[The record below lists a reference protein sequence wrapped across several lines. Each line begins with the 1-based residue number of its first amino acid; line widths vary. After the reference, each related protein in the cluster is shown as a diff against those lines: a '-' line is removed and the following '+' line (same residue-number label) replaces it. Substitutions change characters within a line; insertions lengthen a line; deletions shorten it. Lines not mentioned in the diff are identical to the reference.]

1 MEAHEPTPDSTPGE
15 AAAAPAHVL
24 VIANETVGGQKLIE
38 AIERRRERG
47 PIHVTVICPQNKPRW
62 GYVIYDDSVE
72 TAASIR
78 LELTLE
84 RLRELGIEANGEVS
98 DPDPFLAATDA
109 LRRYQP
115 DEIIISTYPYPRS
128 GWLRRDLVGRI
139 RDYSK
144 LPVEHVVVDL
154 KSEPTRHVLV
164 VANETV
170 GERKLIESLERRS
183 TQTPHRFTV
192 ISPQGGK
199 EPEAVA
205 LAKDRLQHTIKVLRQ
220 AGLNVVGQVM
230 DPDPFTSIMN
240 ALQYHPADEI
250 IISTF
255 PGGRSAWLRGDL
267 IARVRKETGK
277 PVEHIEAEGS
287 TKPELAGATSTDR

>member
-1 MEAHEPTPDSTPGE
+1 MEAHEQK
-15 AAAAPAHVL
+15 PAHVL

-47 PIHVTVICPQNKPRW
+47 PIRCTVVCPQNKPRW
-62 GYVIYDDSVE
+62 GFVIYDDSVK

-84 RLRELGIEANGEVS
+84 RLHELGIEASGEVM

-109 LRRYQP
+109 IRKYRP

-154 KSEPTRHVLV
+154 KSEPTRHTLV
-164 VANETV
+164 VANETI
-170 GERKLIESLERRS
+170 GERNLIETLERRS
-183 TQTPHRFTV
+183 TESPHRFTL

-199 EPEAVA
+199 DPEAMA
-205 LAKDRLQHTIKVLRQ
+205 QAKDRLQQTVKALRQ
-220 AGLNVVGQVM
+220 AGLSIVGQVM

-240 ALQYHPADEI
+240 ALQYHPADDI

-255 PGGRSAWLRGDL
+255 PRSRSSWLRGDL

-277 PVEHIEAEGS
+277 PVEHIEAEGVQA
-287 TKPELAGATSTDR
+287 PELAGASAER

>member
-1 MEAHEPTPDSTPGE
+1 MEAHEATPDSAQEQG
-15 AAAAPAHVL
+15 APAHVL

-47 PIHVTVICPQNKPRW
+47 PIRVTVVCPQNKPRW

-78 LELTLE
+78 LHLTLE
-84 RLRELGIEANGEVS
+84 RLQELGIEANGEVM

-109 LRRYQP
+109 IRKYRP

-170 GERKLIESLERRS
+170 GARKLIELLERRS
-183 TQTPHRFTV
+183 TQTPHRFTL
-192 ISPQGGK
+192 IAPQGGK
-199 EPEAVA
+199 DPEAA
-205 LAKDRLQHTIKVLRQ
+205 AHAKERLQRTIRVLRQ

-255 PGGRSAWLRGDL
+255 PGGRSSWLRGDL

-277 PVEHIEAEGS
+277 PVEHIEAEG
-287 TKPELAGATSTDR
+287 TPAPELAGAASEER